1 MIDGM
6 EGIDKD
12 FRQFMNTL
20 IVDLRDALPKVMD
33 DAKENLKQHI
43 ETDVYSASVYQPK
56 VYKRRSENDGLGTP
70 LNYMESPNVKIIS
83 PAGGNVGGKLQITT
97 KLYYN
102 PTGNH
107 SVKKWHGVD
116 YNELVGRIENKDP
129 AYHWGNEKVPKR
141 PFWQNFITEMVDGNG
156 LESSFVRHMKEVGET
171 VTADGSI
178 VEDTF
183 DREY

>member
-1 MIDGM
+1 MVDGIESIDN
-6 EGIDKD
+6 D

-20 IVDLRDALPKVMD
+20 IVDMFDALPKVMD
-33 DAKENLKQHI
+33 DAKENLEQHI
-43 ETDVYSASVYQPK
+43 ETDVYKAYSPK
-56 VYKRRSENDGLGTP
+56 VYKRRSENEGLGTP

-83 PAGGNVGGKLQITT
+83 PAGGKVGDKLQVTT

-116 YNELVGRIENKDP
+116 YNELISRIEKKDP
-129 AYHWGNEKVPKR
+129 AYHWGNDDVPPR
-141 PFWQNFITEMVDGNG
+141 PFWQNFVTDMVDGNG
-156 LESSFVRHMKEVGET
+156 LESFFAQHMKEAGET
-171 VTADGSI
+171 IVQDGDVT
-178 VEDTF
+178 EDAF